1 MAELIT
7 PAFLENHSVYDVF
20 AKQKSVMPKDI
31 DLSEGGHSFNFLMA
45 AALIVAEAYEFTL
58 PEVIKLIFP
67 EYSYGEFLD
76 EHAKSRK
83 LFRKSATAASG
94 KLTLTVV
101 PGSVIPAGTIFSTA
115 AVNGRPSVDYVLLE
129 TLDFPRTSEEENL
142 VSTVEVDIRC
152 TQTGTIGN
160 ADANTIILVNGRFTG
175 IVDIT
180 NVEPMTGG
188 TDEEDDEALIE
199 RIMAYDQNLG
209 NNFVGSLADYKYWA
223 TEVDGVGNATIIPS
237 EDTTGL
243 ITIIITDA
251 NGDPATEE
259 LCTSVYNHIMRPD
272 SPFERLAPINAY
284 IKVVP
289 PQTIEISISA
299 TVELT
304 EDATLESVKAAFM
317 TRLAAYLP
325 VAMDEREIKYTRVAA
340 ALASTDGANDFSG
353 LQIGLK
359 IGNTISYGTANIP
372 VTTAQLPT
380 IDLNDLILTSGT
392 V

>member
-7 PAFLENHSVYDVF
+7 PAFLDGHSASDVF
-20 AKQKSVMPKDI
+20 AKQQSIMPVDI
-31 DLSEGGHSFNFLMA
+31 DLSEGGHVYNILMA

-58 PEVIKLIFP
+58 PEVVKLIFP

-76 EHAKSRK
+76 EHAKSRN
-83 LFRKSATAASG
+83 LTRKAATAASG
-94 KLTLTVV
+94 KLNLTGV
-101 PGSVIPAGTIFSTA
+101 PGSIIPAGTIFSTA
-115 AVNGRPSVDYVLLE
+115 AVNGIPSVDYVLLE
-129 TLDFPRTSEEENL
+129 TLDFPQPEDGESL
-142 VSTVEVDIRC
+142 VSNAEVDIRC

-160 ADANTIILVNGRFTG
+160 AAANTIVLVNGRFTG
-175 IVDIT
+175 IVKVT
-180 NVEPMTGG
+180 NAEPVTGG
-188 TDEEDDEALIE
+188 TDEETDESLIE
-199 RIMAYDQNLG
+199 RIMAYDQNIG
-209 NNFVGSLADYKYWA
+209 NNFVGSLEDYKYWA
-223 TEVDGVGNATIIPS
+223 TEVIGVGNATIIPA
-237 EDTTGL
+237 EDTSGL
-243 ITIIITDA
+243 VTIILTDV

-284 IKVVP
+284 IKVEP

-304 EDATLESVKAAFM
+304 EGATLESVKAAFLA
-317 TRLAAYLP
+317 RLAAYLP
-325 VAMDEREIKYTRVAA
+325 VAMDEKEIKYTRVAA
-340 ALASTDGANDFSG
+340 ALASTEGANDFSG

-359 IGNTISYGTANIP
+359 NGKAISYGTANIP

-380 IDLNDLILTSGT
+380 IELNDLILTSGT

>member
-1 MAELIT
+1 MAELTT
-7 PAFLENHSVYDVF
+7 PAFLEKHSAHDVF
-20 AKQKSVMPKDI
+20 AKQKSIMPVDI
-31 DLSEGGHSFNFLMA
+31 DLSEGGHVYNILMA
-45 AALIVAEAYEFTL
+45 AALIAAEAYEFTL

-76 EHAKSRK
+76 EHAKSRR
-83 LFRKSATAASG
+83 LTRKAATAASG
-94 KLTLTVV
+94 KLTLTGV

-115 AVNGRPSVDYVLLE
+115 AVNGSPSVDYVLLD
-129 TLDFPRTSEEENL
+129 TLDFPQPADESL

-152 TQTGTIGN
+152 TQDGTIGN
-160 ADANTIILVNGRFTG
+160 AAPNTIILVNGRFTG
-175 IVDIT
+175 IVGIT
-180 NVEPMTGG
+180 NVEPVTGG
-188 TDEEDDEALIE
+188 TDEEDDESLIE
-199 RIMAYDQNLG
+199 RIMAYDQSLG
-209 NNFVGSLADYKYWA
+209 NNFVGSIADYKYWA
-223 TEVDGVGNATIIPS
+223 TEVNGVGSATIIPA

-243 ITIIITDA
+243 VTIILTDA

-284 IKVVP
+284 IKVEP
-289 PQTIEISISA
+289 PQPIEIGISA

-304 EDATLESVKAAFM
+304 EGATLESVKAAFL
-317 TRLAAYLP
+317 TRLSAYLP

-359 IGNTISYGTANIP
+359 NGDAISYGTSNIP

>member
-7 PAFLENHSVYDVF
+7 PAFLDGHSASDVF
-20 AKQKSVMPKDI
+20 AKQQSIMPVDI
-31 DLSEGGHSFNFLMA
+31 DLSEGGHVYNILMA

-58 PEVIKLIFP
+58 PEVVKLIFP

-76 EHAKSRK
+76 EHAKSRN
-83 LFRKSATAASG
+83 LTRKAATAASG
-94 KLTLTVV
+94 KLNLTGV
-101 PGSVIPAGTIFSTA
+101 PGSIIPAGTIFSTA
-115 AVNGRPSVDYVLLE
+115 AVNGIPSVDYVLLE
-129 TLDFPRTSEEENL
+129 TLDFPQPEDGESL
-142 VSTVEVDIRC
+142 VSNAEVDIRC

-160 ADANTIILVNGRFTG
+160 AAANTIVLVNGRFTG
-175 IVDIT
+175 IVKVT
-180 NVEPMTGG
+180 NAEPVTGG
-188 TDEEDDEALIE
+188 TDEETDESLIE
-199 RIMAYDQNLG
+199 RIMAYDQNIG
-209 NNFVGSLADYKYWA
+209 NNFVGSLEDYKYWA
-223 TEVDGVGNATIIPS
+223 TEVIGVGNATIIPA
-237 EDTTGL
+237 EDTSGL
-243 ITIIITDA
+243 VTIILTDV

-284 IKVVP
+284 IKVEP

-304 EDATLESVKAAFM
+304 EGATLESVKAAFLA
-317 TRLAAYLP
+317 RLAAYLP
-325 VAMDEREIKYTRVAA
+325 VAMDEKEIKYTRVAA
-340 ALASTDGANDFSG
+340 ALASTEGANDFSG

-359 IGNTISYGTANIP
+359 NGEAISYGTANIP

-380 IDLNDLILTSGT
+380 IELNDLILTSGT

>member
-1 MAELIT
+1 MAELTT
-7 PAFLENHSVYDVF
+7 PAFLENHSVYDVL
-20 AKQKSVMPKDI
+20 AKQKTVMPKDI
-31 DLSEGGHSFNFLMA
+31 DLSEGGHGFNFLMA

-83 LFRKSATAASG
+83 LSRKAATAANG
-94 KLTLTVV
+94 KLTLTGV
-101 PGSVIPAGTIFSTA
+101 PGSIIPAGTIFSTA
-115 AVNGRPSVDYVLLE
+115 SVNGSPSVDYVLLE
-129 TLDFPRTSEEENL
+129 TLDFPRPADGGL
-142 VSTVEVDIRC
+142 VSTVEVDVRC
-152 TQTGTIGN
+152 TQAGTIGN
-160 ADANTIILVNGRFTG
+160 TDANTIILVNGRFTG
-175 IVDIT
+175 ITEIT
-180 NVEPMTGG
+180 NLEPMTGG
-188 TDEEDDEALIE
+188 TDEEDDESLIE

-209 NNFVGSLADYKYWA
+209 NNFVGSVADYKYWA
-223 TEVDGVGNATIIPS
+223 TEVDGVGNATIIPA
-237 EDTTGL
+237 EDTTGAV
-243 ITIIITDA
+243 TIILTDA

-284 IKVVP
+284 IKVEP

-304 EDATLESVKAAFM
+304 EGATLESVKAAFLA
-317 TRLAAYLP
+317 RLAAYLP
-325 VAMDEREIKYTRVAA
+325 VAMDEKEIKYTRVAA
-340 ALASTDGANDFSG
+340 ALSSTEGANDFSG

-359 IGNTISYGTANIP
+359 NGDAISYGTANIP

-380 IDLNDLILTSGT
+380 IDLDGLILTSGT

>member
-7 PAFLENHSVYDVF
+7 PAFLDGHSASEVF
-20 AKQKSVMPKDI
+20 AKQQSIMPVDI
-31 DLSEGGHSFNFLMA
+31 DLSEGGHVYNILMA

-58 PEVIKLIFP
+58 PEVVKLIFP

-76 EHAKSRK
+76 EHAKSRN
-83 LFRKSATAASG
+83 LTRKAATAASG
-94 KLTLTVV
+94 KLNLTGV
-101 PGSVIPAGTIFSTA
+101 PGSIIPAGTIFSTA
-115 AVNGRPSVDYVLLE
+115 AVNGIPSVDYVLLE
-129 TLDFPRTSEEENL
+129 TLDFPQPDDGESL
-142 VSTVEVDIRC
+142 VSTAEVDIRC

-160 ADANTIILVNGRFTG
+160 AAANTIVLVNGRFTG
-175 IVDIT
+175 IVKVT
-180 NVEPMTGG
+180 NAEPVTGG
-188 TDEEDDEALIE
+188 TDEETDESLIE
-199 RIMAYDQNLG
+199 RIMAYDQNIG
-209 NNFVGSLADYKYWA
+209 NNFVGSLEDYKYWA
-223 TEVDGVGNATIIPS
+223 TEVIGVGNATIIPA
-237 EDTTGL
+237 EDTSGL
-243 ITIIITDA
+243 VTIILTDV

-284 IKVVP
+284 IKVEP

-304 EDATLESVKAAFM
+304 EGATLESVKAAFLA
-317 TRLAAYLP
+317 RLAAYLP
-325 VAMDEREIKYTRVAA
+325 VAMDEKEIKYTRVAA
-340 ALASTDGANDFSG
+340 ALASTEGANDFSG

-359 IGNTISYGTANIP
+359 NGEAISYGTANIP

-380 IDLNDLILTSGT
+380 IELNDLILTSGT